1 MDRIFS
7 MDNPLWRAIGRLV
20 DLVWINILTLV
31 CALPV
36 FTAGAA
42 FTAMYD
48 VLLRMA
54 EDKGGALAPRYFRAF
69 RRNFAPATKLWL
81 IALVALAV
89 YGYNLWLWHAGAMDG
104 MGALRSVSLGVIL
117 LMLFALIVLLHYCFG
132 LTAKYENSLG
142 GTIKNAALLAIGYF
156 PKSFCM
162 GVLTFFPL
170 ALTLLSDYFFWLWFL
185 YGFAFPGWLIA
196 RLMSG
201 VFERTEERTQE
212 REGE

>member
-1 MDRIFS
+1 MDRLFS
-7 MDNPLWRAIGRLV
+7 MDNPVWRAIGRLV
-20 DLVWINILTLV
+20 DLIWINLLTLI

-54 EDKGGALAPRYFRAF
+54 EDRGGAIAPRFFSASKK
-69 RRNFAPATKLWL
+69 NFVPATKLWL
-81 IALVALAV
+81 IALAAFAF
-89 YGYNLWLWHAGAMDG
+89 YGYDLWLWHAGAMDG
-104 MGALRSVSLGVIL
+104 LGALKALSLGVIL
-117 LMLFALIVLLHYCFG
+117 LMLFLLIVLLHYGFS
-132 LTAKYENSLG
+132 LTARYENGLG
-142 GTIKNAALLAIGYF
+142 GTIRNAALLALAFF
-156 PKSFCM
+156 PRSFCM

-196 RLMSG
+196 RLMAG
-201 VFERTEERTQE
+201 VFARMQE
-212 REGE
+212 REDE

>member
-1 MDRIFS
+1 MDRLFS
-7 MDNPLWRAIGRLV
+7 MDNPVWRAIGRLV

-36 FTAGAA
+36 FTAGAS

-54 EDKGGALAPRYFRAF
+54 EDRQGALTGRFFRAF
-69 RRNFAPATKLWL
+69 RKNFLPATKLWL
-81 IALVALAV
+81 CALAVLAV
-89 YGYNLWLWHAGAMDG
+89 YGYNLWLVHAGALDG
-104 MGALRSVSLGVIL
+104 LGALKKVSLGVIL
-117 LMLFALIVLLHYCFG
+117 LILFLLIVMMHYCFG
-132 LTAKYENSLG
+132 LTARYENSMG
-142 GTIKNAALLAIGYF
+142 RTVKNAALLTIAFF

-185 YGFAFPGWLIA
+185 YGLAYPGWLIA
-196 RLMSG
+196 RLMAT
-201 VFERTEERTQE
+201 VFARMEERD
-212 REGE
+212 GE